1 MGAAQCEHQIVEQ
14 SAGAEPEVAGMS
26 TTRKD
31 LVREVEVSRGVFDRP
46 HSAGDLEAD
55 RLAIGA
61 CLCDDVEQRR
71 GSLWGG
77 GGVELSGR
85 GLQEIRAVDDSKPR
99 CGLDRRGLP

>member
-26 TTRKD
+26 TTWKD
-31 LVREVEVSRGVFDRP
+31 PVGEIEVCRGVFDRLD
-46 HSAGDLEAD
+46 SAGDLEAD

-61 CLCDDVEQRR
+61 CLCDHVEQRR

-85 GLQEIRAVDDSKPR
+85 GLQEIRAVGESKPS
-99 CGLDRRGLP
+99 CGLDRRGLS